1 MHSTA
6 AHLLLVLGMVISL
19 LRGTLAQT
27 TVFIIDDGGTFNC
40 PGVLRNNNG
49 NDGKAYC
56 CVGGE
61 LDLSTCEGWPIC
73 TGSSWSAKPVSCA
86 ATVPV
91 TATDYGA
98 QIRSA
103 RSKYLEDDE
112 PTITS
117 GSVSSATSD
126 GGQASAVST
135 TSTAVESTASDSGSN
150 IIEPGLAGGLVGS
163 LMALWIGL

>member
-1 MHSTA
+1 MISTA
-6 AHLLLVLGMVISL
+6 ARLLFILGMAVSL
-19 LRGTLAQT
+19 LRGTSAQT
-27 TVFIIDDGGTFNC
+27 TVFIMDDGGSFNC
-40 PGVLRNNNG
+40 PGVLRNDNG

-86 ATVPV
+86 TTVPV

-103 RSKYLEDDE
+103 RSKYLQDDE

-117 GSVSSATSD
+117 DSVSSATSD
-126 GGQASAVST
+126 GSQAAAVSA
-135 TSTAVESTASDSGSN
+135 TSTAVESAASDSGSN
-150 IIEPGLAGGLVGS
+150 IIAPGLAGGLVGG
-163 LMALWIGL
+163 LMALWIGV